1 MKEKILGIVQEKLAQ
16 LKGIIPELI
25 SALKASPRSTV
36 ELFKTLKAELKSE
49 DGPTRS
55 HARFVFFILLV
66 ALLSIGKLGHLG
78 YLRRKERIRIEQIAA
93 DQVARAKAEAEE
105 QARKNLPPRTLSLGS
120 FTLELRDKPGQMMAR
135 NSLNSAD
142 MEIVIACSEPEVC
155 EWIESRIQLARAEL
169 GSLFVPMERDRLL
182 TLQGKR
188 AFREEIRD
196 ALNHWLESRGVQGQI
211 VEVLMPRFIM
221 S

>member
-1 MKEKILGIVQEKLAQ
+1 MKAKILGLVQETLAQ
-16 LKGIIPELI
+16 LKGLIPELI
-25 SALKASPRSTV
+25 AALKGAPKGTV
-36 ELFKTLKAELKSE
+36 ELFKTLKTELKSE
-49 DGPTRS
+49 DAPTRN

-66 ALLSIGKLGHLG
+66 AVFSIGKLGHLG
-78 YLRRKERIRIEQIAA
+78 WLRRKERIRLEQVAA
-93 DQVARAKAEAEE
+93 EQVARIKAEAEE
-105 QARKNLPPRTLSLGS
+105 KARKNLPPKTLSLGS
-120 FTLELRDKPGQMMAR
+120 FTLELRDKPGQLRAK

-142 MEIVIACSEPEVC
+142 MEIVIACSDPEVC
-155 EWIESRIQLARAEL
+155 DWIESRIQLARAEL

-196 ALNHWLESRGVQGQI
+196 ALNRWLESRGVDGQI